1 MGVGIVTVS
10 EECVSRPAGAGP
22 ERAPQC
28 GRLRGRGEGRA
39 VGWTFLAAHEDNV
52 RGICRLLY
60 GVDGTPQAWNDQCN
74 VRICVEERDVRAP
87 VWRQFN
93 TDIFLGG
100 RHIAGVFGPRQ
111 ALRTGRGVKFLEG
124 EPCCARE
131 HGAYRLAVP
140 DGALIEIRKYPRAA
154 LAFLGAALNGHGT
167 LSLA

>member
-1 MGVGIVTVS
+1 MAIVTVS
-10 EECVSRPAGAGP
+10 EDRVSLLADFHP
-22 ERAPQC
+22 ELATQC
-28 GRLRGRGEGRA
+28 RRFKGRWQGKS

-124 EPCCARE
+124 EPCCAIER
-131 HGAYRLAVP
+131 GAYRLAVP

-154 LAFLGAALNGHGT
+154 LAFLSAALTGHGT